1 MKNILYVS
9 MCLPYQAASHAG
21 GKTVFFYMNR
31 FAGEN
36 DIKVKVVCKVRES
49 ERGEL
54 LKQYDRYELY
64 PICMPTDK
72 IRRLFAYAGS
82 GWSKVNPLNR
92 YGNTLTAYIYAKF
105 YDMLSHLKEIG
116 FRPDAIILEWTEMV
130 LYVDKVKNLFPD
142 AYIVASEHDVKFQS
156 LYRKYALEKNPV
168 KRIYRYIL
176 FKNMEERELDALAKA
191 DLVVVQSEKDKAIL
205 EDNGIPSDKQ
215 TVILPFYMNPASH
228 WSGLGTCNIAMFG
241 DMGREENYMSA
252 MWFIENVFEYLPD
265 KGIGFYIIGG
275 RPDKK
280 LLRYQSERIIVTGFV
295 DDVFAYLD
303 KCFCMVAPLQLGAG
317 IKVKC
322 LEAISYGMPLLANQV
337 AIEGIDARDGE
348 DFLFCEDAESFKNNV
363 LKLYRDVD
371 LQRSLSRH
379 AISYG
384 EIRLDL
390 DKSYEIYVGKLREG
404 WS

>member
-31 FAGEN
+31 FAGED

-49 ERGEL
+49 EIREL
-54 LKQYDRYELY
+54 RSQYNGYDLY

-72 IRRLFAYAGS
+72 IKKLSAYAGS
-82 GWSKVNPLNR
+82 VCSKVNPFRR

-105 YDMLSHLKEIG
+105 YDVLSHLKKTG

-130 LYVDKVKNLFPD
+130 LYIDKIKSLFPD

-156 LYRKYALEKNPV
+156 LYRKYILEKNPI
-168 KRIYRYIL
+168 KRIYKHIL
-176 FKNMEERELDALAKA
+176 FKNMEKHELDALVKA

-205 EDNGIPSDKQ
+205 EDNRIPPDKQ
-215 TVILPFYMNPASH
+215 MVILPFYMDSTSH
-228 WSGLGTCNIAMFG
+228 WSGLGTSNIAMFG
-241 DMGREENYMSA
+241 DMSREENYLSA
-252 MWFIENVFEYLPD
+252 IWFIENVFDHIPD

-275 RPDKK
+275 KPDKK
-280 LLRYQSERIIVTGFV
+280 LLKYQSERIIVTGFV
-295 DDVFAYLD
+295 DNVFAYLNQ
-303 KCFCMVAPLQLGAG
+303 CFCMVAPLRLGAG

-322 LEAISYGMPLLANQV
+322 LEAISYGMPLLANQI
-337 AIEGIDARDGE
+337 AIEGIDAKNGE
-348 DFLFCEDAESFKNNV
+348 EFLFCEDAESFKSNI
-363 LKLYRDVD
+363 LKLYKDID
-371 LQRSLSRH
+371 LQRSLSQH
-379 AISYG
+379 AILYG
-384 EIRLDL
+384 KTKLNL
-390 DKSYEIYVGKLREG
+390 DKSYKTYIGKLREG